1 MKEAL
6 VTGATGFVGSH
17 LVEVL
22 AEAGVGVR
30 ALVRRTSRT
39 EALATLGVERVEGA
53 LEDPASLARAAAG
66 VDVVFHLAALT
77 RARTREEYFRAN
89 AEGARAAVQAAA
101 AAGARLIYLS
111 SLAAVGPSEDGRPVA
126 EGDAPRPITQYGRS
140 KLAGEEACSSA
151 AERLEVVVLRAP
163 AVYGPRDR
171 DLYRFFSMAARGIMA
186 MPTGPERRLQMIHVR
201 DLAQALVCAGQ
212 AERPG
217 RLYHVAEAQA
227 YGWTEVAAL
236 VAAAVGGRVRVVR
249 VPPALVQAAAT
260 ASELGARMMG
270 RATIFNRDKARELL
284 ASGWLCETAAAERDL
299 GFSARIPLERGLRE
313 TAEWYRARGWL

>member
-39 EALATLGVERVEGA
+39 DALAALGVERVEGT

-77 RARTREEYFRAN
+77 RARTRAEYFRAN
-89 AEGARAAVQAAA
+89 AEGARAAAQAAA

-140 KLAGEEACSSA
+140 KLAGEEACSSV

-171 DLYRFFSMAARGIMA
+171 DLYRFFAMAARGIMA

-201 DLAQALVCAGQ
+201 DLAQALVCAAQ
-212 AERPG
+212 ARRPG
-217 RLYHVAEAQA
+217 RLYHVAEAHA
-227 YGWTEVAAL
+227 YAWTELAAL

-249 VPPALVQAAAT
+249 VPPALVRAAAS

-284 ASGWLCETAAAERDL
+284 ALGWLCETAAAERDL
-299 GFSARIPLERGLRE
+299 GFSARIPLASGLRE